1 MVRFARRSGWIGLA
15 AWALA
20 GLVFPAAASAATQ
33 LARSVAFAPNAGAS
47 GPVQSE
53 CQLQTLVPQ
62 GVQQASSEVT
72 LVDAPAKGGRW
83 LELTISEVHAPGG
96 GPFSGPKWM
105 TVTGTLHD
113 RGKTIGSFRAK
124 RVTTGVRST
133 CGSLQKI
140 AQVIGQDIAGW
151 LAAPSMNAEIGDAR

>member
-1 MVRFARRSGWIGLA
+1 MRRFAGFGSFGFALA
-15 AWALA
+15 AL
-20 GLVFPAAASAATQ
+20 FAASAAQAATQ
-33 LARSVAFAPNAGAS
+33 IASSVPIAPGAGAS
-47 GPVQSE
+47 GAVQQE

-62 GVQQASSEVT
+62 GIQQAGADVT

-105 TVTGTLHD
+105 AVSGTLRD
-113 RGKTIGSFRAK
+113 RGKVIGSFRAK
-124 RVTTGVRST
+124 RISTGVRST
-133 CGSLQKI
+133 CGSLAKI
-140 AQVIGQDIAGW
+140 ATVIGQDIAGW

>member
-1 MVRFARRSGWIGLA
+1 MRRFSGFGLFSFALAALLAAPA
-15 AWALA
+15 AWAA
-20 GLVFPAAASAATQ
+20 TQVARSAAI
-33 LARSVAFAPNAGAS
+33 LPSAGAT
-47 GPVQSE
+47 PAVQSE

-62 GVQQASSEVT
+62 AVQQAGADVT

-83 LELTISEVHAPGG
+83 LELSISEVHAPGG

-105 TVTGTLHD
+105 GVSGKLYD
-113 RGKTIGSFRAK
+113 RGKVIGSFRAK

-133 CGSLQKI
+133 CGSLAKV
-140 AQVIGQDIAGW
+140 ATVIGQDIAAW

>member
-1 MVRFARRSGWIGLA
+1 MVRFARLGLA

-33 LARSVAFAPNAGAS
+33 LARTAAFAPNAGAS
-47 GPVQSE
+47 SAVQSE

-62 GVQQASSEVT
+62 GVQGASSEVT
-72 LVDAPAKGGRW
+72 LVDAPSKGGRW

-96 GPFSGPKWM
+96 GLFSGPKWM
-105 TVTGTLHD
+105 TVTGTLYD
-113 RGKTIGSFRAK
+113 RGKKLGSFRAK
-124 RVTTGVRST
+124 RITTGARST

-140 AQVIGQDIAGW
+140 AQVIGQDIAAW
-151 LAAPSMNAEIGDAR
+151 LAAPTANAEIGDAR